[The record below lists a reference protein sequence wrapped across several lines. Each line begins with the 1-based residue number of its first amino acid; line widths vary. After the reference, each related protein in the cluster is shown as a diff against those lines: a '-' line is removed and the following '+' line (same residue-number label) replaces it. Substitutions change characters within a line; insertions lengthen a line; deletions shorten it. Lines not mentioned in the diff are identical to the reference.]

1 MATDNNTPPDDMAE
15 QVHAVLRSEH
25 ARSRSSRYIGLG
37 IALLLIAAL
46 SWWLWPEEQ
55 PIQWQLHS
63 VDRGDMVLSA
73 TATGNLQA
81 KSEITVGAEISGLIR
96 EVLVDENDQI
106 SKGDVLARFNTDE
119 LQVSLQ
125 QAEARLALA
134 RASVKEAEASLEEAR
149 LNLQRSKAL
158 VLNGSVSQA
167 EFDSLKAAEKRA
179 QAKLSY
185 AHASVREAQ
194 ASVSQAR
201 TRLQKAV
208 ITSPINGVV
217 LQRNIEPGNTVAASF
232 QAPELFLLAE
242 DLSQMELHVSLDEA
256 DVGQVKAGQQASF
269 TVDAWPSQSF
279 SADVIKVHLYPSI
292 ENNVVTYTTVLGVD
306 NTDNLLQP
314 GMTAT
319 ATITTGRRDQVLR
332 VPNMAF
338 RFTPPAEQQGGGL
351 FGHPA
356 SRNSDG
362 KGGSNNTVWLL
373 RDGQPQR
380 LLIATGFSD
389 GRFTEVLSD
398 ELKVGDQI
406 ITGIVEQSAAQK

>member
-1 MATDNNTPPDDMAE
+1 MATEKNTPLKDMAE
-15 QVHAVLRSEH
+15 EVHAVIRSEH
-25 ARSRSSRYIGLG
+25 SRSRFSKAIGFGVVLLV
-37 IALLLIAAL
+37 IATL
-46 SWWLWPEEQ
+46 SWWLWPSEQ
-55 PIQWQLHS
+55 PVQWQLHTL
-63 VDRGDMVLSA
+63 DRGDMVLSA

-96 EVLVDENDQI
+96 EVLVEENDQVR
-106 SKGDVLARFNTDE
+106 KGDLLARFNTDE

-125 QAEARLALA
+125 QAKARLALA
-134 RASVKEAEASLEEAR
+134 SASVKEAEASLEEAR
-149 LNLQRSKAL
+149 LDLQRSKAL
-158 VLNGSVSQA
+158 LQNGSVSQA
-167 EFDSLKAAEKRA
+167 EFDRLSAAQQRA

-185 AHASVREAQ
+185 AHASVREAE
-194 ASVSQAR
+194 AAVSQAD
-201 TRLQKAV
+201 TRLQKAE

-256 DVGQVKAGQQASF
+256 DVGQVKAGQTASF
-269 TVDAWPSQSF
+269 NVDAWPSQSF
-279 SADVIKVHLYPSI
+279 NAEVLKVYLYPSI

-306 NTDNLLQP
+306 NTDNLLKP

-338 RFTPPAEQQGGGL
+338 RFSPPSEQQGGGL
-351 FGHPA
+351 FGQPA
-356 SRNSDG
+356 RNNG
-362 KGGSNNTVWLL
+362 KSGSSNTVWLL
-373 RDGQPQR
+373 RDAQPQR
-380 LLIATGFSD
+380 VLIATGFSD

-398 ELKVGDQI
+398 ELKPGDQL
-406 ITGIVEQSAAQK
+406 ITGILDKAAAQK

>member
-1 MATDNNTPPDDMAE
+1 MATDNNPPLNDMAE
-15 QVHAVLRSEH
+15 QVHAVIRSEH
-25 ARSRSSRYIGLG
+25 SRNRFNKYLG
-37 IALLLIAAL
+37 IGIVLLLIAVI
-46 SWWLWPEEQ
+46 SWWLWPEDE
-55 PIQWQLHS
+55 PVQWQLHV

-96 EVLVDENDQI
+96 EVLVDENDQV

-125 QAEARLALA
+125 QAKARLALA

-149 LNLQRSKAL
+149 LNLQRSKTL
-158 VLNGSVSQA
+158 VQNGNVSQA
-167 EFDSLKAAEKRA
+167 EFDSLIAAEKRA
-179 QAKLSY
+179 RAKLNY

-194 ASVSQAR
+194 ASVSQAD

-242 DLSQMELHVSLDEA
+242 NLSQMELHVSLDEA
-256 DVGQVKAGQQASF
+256 DVGQVKAGQKASF

-279 SADVIKVHLYPSI
+279 TADVLKVYLYPSI

-306 NTDNLLQP
+306 NTSNLLKP

-319 ATITTGRRDQVLR
+319 ATITTGRRNQVLR

-338 RFTPPAEQQGGGL
+338 RFTPPAQQQGGGL
-351 FGHPA
+351 FSHPA
-356 SRNSDG
+356 SRNNG
-362 KGGSNNTVWLL
+362 KSGSNNTVWLL
-373 RDGQPQR
+373 RDTQPQR

-389 GRFTEVLSD
+389 GQFTEVLSD
-398 ELKVGDQI
+398 ELKLGDQI
-406 ITGIVEQSAAQK
+406 ITGTIDNPSANK

>member
-1 MATDNNTPPDDMAE
+1 MATDNNTPLNDMAE
-15 QVHAVLRSEH
+15 QVHAVIRSEH
-25 ARSRSSRYIGLG
+25 SRSRFSRVIGAG
-37 IALLLIAAL
+37 IVLLVIAAL
-46 SWWLWPEEQ
+46 SWWLWPREQ
-55 PIQWQLHS
+55 PIQWQLHTL
-63 VDRGDMVLSA
+63 DRGDMVLSA

-96 EVLVDENDQI
+96 EVLVDENDQVN
-106 SKGDVLARFNTDE
+106 KGDVLARFNTDE

-125 QAEARLALA
+125 QANARLALA
-134 RASVKEAEASLEEAR
+134 RASVKEAEASLEEAQ
-149 LNLQRSKAL
+149 LNLQRSTAL
-158 VLNGSVSQA
+158 VKNGSVSQA
-167 EFDSLKAAEKRA
+167 EFDSLKAAQSRA
-179 QAKLSY
+179 SAKLSY
-185 AHASVREAQ
+185 AHASVREAE
-194 ASVSQAR
+194 ASVSQAE

-256 DVGQVKAGQQASF
+256 DVGQVKTGQQASF

-279 SADVIKVHLYPSI
+279 NAEVLKVYLYPSI

-306 NTDNLLQP
+306 NSDNLLKP

-351 FGHPA
+351 FSHPA
-356 SRNSDG
+356 SRNNNG

-373 RDGQPQR
+373 HDAQPQR

-398 ELKVGDQI
+398 ELKPGDQLVI
-406 ITGIVEQSAAQK
+406 GILDKPATQR

>member
-1 MATDNNTPPDDMAE
+1 MATDNNTSLKDMAE
-15 QVHAVLRSEH
+15 QVHAVIRSEH
-25 ARSRSSRYIGLG
+25 SRSRFSKIIWLG
-37 IALLLIAAL
+37 IVLLLIAAA
-46 SWWLWPEEQ
+46 SWWLWPKDQ
-55 PIQWQLHS
+55 PIKWQLHTL
-63 VDRGDMVLSA
+63 DRGDMVLSA

-96 EVLVDENDQI
+96 EVLVDENEQI

-125 QAEARLALA
+125 QADARLALA
-134 RASVKEAEASLEEAR
+134 SASVKEAEASLEESS

-158 VLNGSVSQA
+158 VKNGSVSQA

-179 QAKLSY
+179 QAKLAY

-194 ASVSQAR
+194 ASVTQAH

-256 DVGQVKAGQQASF
+256 DVGQVKAGQKASF

-279 SADVIKVHLYPSI
+279 TADVLKVHLYPSI
-292 ENNVVTYTTVLGVD
+292 DNNVVTYTTVLGVD
-306 NTDNLLQP
+306 NADNLLQP

-332 VPNMAF
+332 APNMAF
-338 RFTPPAEQQGGGL
+338 RFTPPAEQQAGGL
-351 FGHPA
+351 FSHPA
-356 SRNSDG
+356 SNRNG

-373 RDGQPQR
+373 RDAQPQR

-389 GRFTEVLSD
+389 GRFTEVLSN
-398 ELKVGDQI
+398 ELNAGDQI
-406 ITGIVEQSAAQK
+406 ITGILDKPAAQK

>member
-1 MATDNNTPPDDMAE
+1 MATDNNTSLNDMAE
-15 QVHAVLRSEH
+15 QVHAVIRSEH
-25 ARSRSSRYIGLG
+25 SRSRFSRYIGLG
-37 IALLLIAAL
+37 IGLLLIAAV
-46 SWWLWPEEQ
+46 SWWLWPKD
-55 PIQWQLHS
+55 PTIQWQLHTI
-63 VDRGDMVLSA
+63 DRGDMVLSA

-96 EVLVDENDQI
+96 EVLVDENDQVRE
-106 SKGDVLARFNTDE
+106 GDVLARFNTEE
-119 LQVSLQ
+119 LQVSLL
-125 QAEARLALA
+125 QAKARLALA
-134 RASVKEAEASLEEAR
+134 RASVKEAEASLEEAQI
-149 LNLQRSKAL
+149 NLQRSKSL
-158 VLNGSVSQA
+158 VQNGSVSQA
-167 EFDSLKAAEKRA
+167 EFDSLSAAEKRA
-179 QAKLSY
+179 RAKLSY
-185 AHASVREAQ
+185 AHASVREAE
-194 ASVSQAR
+194 ASVSQVD
-201 TRLQKAV
+201 TRLQKAE

-256 DVGQVKAGQQASF
+256 DVGQVKAGQKASF

-279 SADVIKVHLYPSI
+279 SADVRKVYLYPSI
-292 ENNVVTYTTVLGVD
+292 ENNVVTYTTVLGVN
-306 NTDNLLQP
+306 NTDNLLKP

-338 RFTPPAEQQGGGL
+338 RFTPPSEQQSGGL
-351 FGHPA
+351 FSHPGG
-356 SRNSDG
+356 RNNG

-373 RDGQPQR
+373 RDTQPQR

-389 GRFTEVLSD
+389 GRYTEVLSD

-406 ITGIVEQSAAQK
+406 VTGTLGNQSAQK

>member
-1 MATDNNTPPDDMAE
+1 MATDNNTPLNNMAE
-15 QVHAVLRSEH
+15 QVHAVIRSEH
-25 ARSRSSRYIGLG
+25 SRSRFSKSISLG
-37 IALLLIAAL
+37 IVLLVIIALI
-46 SWWLWPEEQ
+46 WWLWPREQ
-55 PIQWQLHS
+55 PIQWQLHTL
-63 VDRGDMVLSA
+63 DRGDMVLSA

-96 EVLVDENDQI
+96 EVLVEENDQVD
-106 SKGDVLARFNTDE
+106 KGDVLARFNTDE

-125 QAEARLALA
+125 QADARLALA
-134 RASVKEAEASLEEAR
+134 RASVKEAEASLEEAQ

-158 VLNGSVSQA
+158 VKNGSVSQA
-167 EFDSLKAAEKRA
+167 EFDSLKAAQSRA
-179 QAKLSY
+179 SAKLSY
-185 AHASVREAQ
+185 AHASVREAE
-194 ASVSQAR
+194 ASVSQAN

-279 SADVIKVHLYPSI
+279 SAEVLKVHLYPSI

-306 NTDNLLQP
+306 NSDNLLQP

-351 FGHPA
+351 FSHPA
-356 SRNSDG
+356 SRNNG

-373 RDGQPQR
+373 RDAQPQR

-389 GRFTEVLSD
+389 GRYTEVLSD
-398 ELKVGDQI
+398 ELKAGDQI
-406 ITGIVEQSAAQK
+406 VTGILDKSAQQK

>member
-1 MATDNNTPPDDMAE
+1 MATDKNTPLDDMAE
-15 QVHAVLRSEH
+15 QVHAVIRSEH
-25 ARSRSSRYIGLG
+25 SRNRFSKYIGPA
-37 IALLLIAAL
+37 IALLLIATL
-46 SWWLWPEEQ
+46 SWWLWPREQ
-55 PIQWQLHS
+55 PVQWQLHS

-96 EVLVDENDQI
+96 KVLVDENDLV

-134 RASVKEAEASLEEAR
+134 NASIREAEASLEEAR

-158 VLNGSVSQA
+158 VQNGSVSQA
-167 EFDSLKAAEKRA
+167 EYDSLKATEKRA

-185 AHASVREAQ
+185 AHASLREAK
-194 ASVSQAR
+194 ATVSQAD

-208 ITSPINGVV
+208 ISSPINGVV

-279 SADVIKVHLYPSI
+279 TAEVLKVHLYPSI

-398 ELKVGDQI
+398 ELEVGDQI
-406 ITGIVEQSAAQK
+406 ITSILGKASAQK

>member
-1 MATDNNTPPDDMAE
+1 MAADNNTPQNDMAE

-25 ARSRSSRYIGLG
+25 ARSRFSKSAGIGIVLFVV
-37 IALLLIAAL
+37 AAL
-46 SWWLWPEEQ
+46 GWWLWPSEQ
-55 PIQWQLHS
+55 PVQWQLHTL
-63 VDRGDMVLSA
+63 DRGDMVLSA

-96 EVLVDENDQI
+96 EVLVDENDQV

-125 QAEARLALA
+125 QANARLALA

-149 LNLQRSKAL
+149 LNMQRSKAL
-158 VLNGSVSQA
+158 VKNGSVSQA
-167 EFDSLKAAEKRA
+167 EFDSLKAAEARA

-185 AHASVREAQ
+185 AHASVREAESSVLQ
-194 ASVSQAR
+194 AN

-242 DLSQMELHVSLDEA
+242 DLGQMELHVSLDEA
-256 DVGQVKAGQQASF
+256 DVGQVEAGQQASF
-269 TVDAWPSQSF
+269 TVDAWPSRSF
-279 SADVIKVHLYPSI
+279 NAEVLKVHLYPSI

-306 NTDNLLQP
+306 NTDNLLKP

-319 ATITTGRRDQVLR
+319 ATITTGRREQVLR

-338 RFTPPAEQQGGGL
+338 RFSPPAEQQGGGL
-351 FGHPA
+351 FSHPA
-356 SRNSDG
+356 SRNNG

-373 RDGQPQR
+373 RDAQPQR
-380 LLIATGFSD
+380 LLIGTGFSD
-389 GRFTEVLSD
+389 GRFTEVLGD
-398 ELKVGDQI
+398 ELKPGDQV
-406 ITGIVEQSAAQK
+406 ITGILNKPATQK